1 MTDTPNIKDR
11 IRQLMEATEMN
22 QKDFAIITGI
32 TASTLSSIFNGRT
45 SATLNHVMALH
56 KEFPN
61 VSMEWLL
68 FGEGSM
74 YENGTTADG
83 EAKQPANGGDTLP
96 FAPSHDDTCPAP
108 SDNGTNNAATL
119 AAITGEAL
127 AMHLEQV
134 KNLNKPVRNISE
146 IRVFYDDGT
155 FEIFAPKA

>member
-1 MTDTPNIKDR
+1 MTNYPNIKDR
-11 IRQLMEATEMN
+11 IRQLMEAVEMN

-32 TASTLSSIFNGRT
+32 TAPTLSSIFNGRT

-68 FGEGSM
+68 FGEGNM
-74 YENGTTADG
+74 YEDTTTEG
-83 EAKQPANGGDTLP
+83 EAKP
-96 FAPSHDDTCPAP
+96 FTNTQDALSAAPSHDDICPAP
-108 SDNGTNNAATL
+108 SDNATNNAAAL
-119 AAITGEAL
+119 AAITGDAL

-134 KNLNKPVRNISE
+134 KNFNKPVRNISE

-155 FEIFAPKA
+155 FEIFAPKE